1 MRGRG
6 CWALFSSP
14 WWALSRREHSIGVR
28 VSETKPESAMAM
40 LIVMAN
46 SKKKRPTMP
55 PMNRIGMNTATS
67 DNVMESTVK
76 PISVAPLMAASN
88 GFMPCST

>member
-1 MRGRG
+1 L
-6 CWALFSSP
+6 AFFSAS
-14 WWALSRREHSIGVR
+14 WWDLSRREQSIGVS
-28 VSETKPESAMAM
+28 VSEMKPDSAIAM

-67 DNVMESTVK
+67 DRVMDSTVK
-76 PISVAPLMAASN
+76 PISLAPLMAASN
-88 GFMPCST
+88 GFIPCST

>member
-1 MRGRG
+1 M
-6 CWALFSSP
+6 
-14 WWALSRREHSIGVR
+14 REHSIGVS
-28 VSETKPESAMAM
+28 VSEMKPDSRMAM

-55 PMNRIGMNTATS
+55 PMNRIGMKTATS
-67 DNVMESTVK
+67 DKVIDSTVK
-76 PISVAPLMAASN
+76 PISLAPLMAASN

>member
-1 MRGRG
+1 MRE
-6 CWALFSSP
+6 A
-14 WWALSRREHSIGVR
+14 SIGVS
-28 VSETKPESAMAM
+28 VSEMKPESRMAM

-55 PMNRIGMNTATS
+55 PMNRMGMNTATS
-67 DNVMESTVK
+67 EMVIVSTVK
-76 PISVAPLMAASN
+76 PISLAPRMAASK

>member
-1 MRGRG
+1 
-6 CWALFSSP
+6 
-14 WWALSRREHSIGVR
+14 
-28 VSETKPESAMAM
+28 M
-40 LIVMAN
+40 LIVTAN

-67 DNVMESTVK
+67 EMVIDSTVK
-76 PISVAPLMAASN
+76 PISRAPLMAASN

>member
-1 MRGRG
+1 
-6 CWALFSSP
+6 
-14 WWALSRREHSIGVR
+14 
-28 VSETKPESAMAM
+28 M

-67 DNVMESTVK
+67 DSVIDSTVK
-76 PISVAPLMAASN
+76 PISLAPLMAASN